1 MFPSDYIDE
10 LDYKVGLVGQE
21 PIRPEDDE
29 DYVRLS
35 VLNDSFNDKNERKD
49 IETIAKLVHQFPK
62 LLERYNDSGMLPLH
76 VACKKG
82 ASATIVKFLLEQ
94 GHTRISIMEN
104 SEHEDNDSISVSK
117 IYDDINIKDERRKMT
132 PLHWAC
138 RKGRKHLVQ
147 LLLSYQE
154 CDVQPHD
161 DIDYSVPMHWSCYI
175 GDTDSL
181 ELLIQNN
188 ADIRIKDKY
197 GFEPIHWACRSGA
210 IDIVKLL
217 LEYGADL
224 HALTDTNS
232 SPLHCACFEGHQEL
246 SLYLIE
252 IGASTEL
259 KNKRGF
265 SALDLWN
272 RRGRMDS
279 DLSMAEGY
287 LELK

>member
-1 MFPSDYIDE
+1 
-10 LDYKVGLVGQE
+10 
-21 PIRPEDDE
+21 
-29 DYVRLS
+29 
-35 VLNDSFNDKNERKD
+35 
-49 IETIAKLVHQFPK
+49 
-62 LLERYNDSGMLPLH
+62 
-76 VACKKG
+76 
-82 ASATIVKFLLEQ
+82 
-94 GHTRISIMEN
+94 
-104 SEHEDNDSISVSK
+104 
-117 IYDDINIKDERRKMT
+117 MT